1 MRRRSCSA
9 ATSLFDFGT
18 VKILAHFASAE
29 KVGVAVPSGKTARGF
44 GMIASGMLAQ
54 ARDWPLGRKNG
65 HCLES
70 ESPRDRFW

>member
-44 GMIASGMLAQ
+44 GMIASGMLV
-54 ARDWPLGRKNG
+54 
-65 HCLES
+65 
-70 ESPRDRFW
+70 